1 MYLRKT
7 SNVIKS
13 LKNIPNEDDIKKP
26 RKEPKPSLRQMFFD
40 IPKSN
45 KNVTQKRGNKKD
57 VTNNNVKKL
66 DKK

>member
-7 SNVIKS
+7 NNIIKS

-26 RKEPKPSLRQMFFD
+26 RKEPKPSLRQMFYD

-45 KNVTQKRGNKKD
+45 KNNKNKSKNKSK
-57 VTNNNVKKL
+57 NNTKK
-66 DKK
+66 K

>member
-7 SNVIKS
+7 NNVIKS

-45 KNVTQKRGNKKD
+45 KNKTKNKTK
-57 VTNNNVKKL
+57 NNTKKY
-66 DKK
+66 

>member
-1 MYLRKT
+1 MFLRKT

-26 RKEPKPSLRQMFFD
+26 RKEPKPSLRQLFYD

-45 KNVTQKRGNKKD
+45 KNKSKNTKKKNNTFSGLQKKS
-57 VTNNNVKKL
+57 
-66 DKK
+66 

>member
-7 SNVIKS
+7 NNILKS

-45 KNVTQKRGNKKD
+45 KNKTKNKTK
-57 VTNNNVKKL
+57 NNTKKY
-66 DKK
+66 

>member
-7 SNVIKS
+7 SNLIKS

-40 IPKSN
+40 IPKSKN
-45 KNVTQKRGNKKD
+45 KIKNKSKN
-57 VTNNNVKKL
+57 TKNNTKK
-66 DKK
+66 

>member
-1 MYLRKT
+1 MFLRKT

-26 RKEPKPSLRQMFFD
+26 RKEPKPSLRQMFYD

-45 KNVTQKRGNKKD
+45 KNKSKNTKK
-57 VTNNNVKKL
+57 K
-66 DKK
+66 